1 MNIYDKI
8 DIILCER
15 KMSRRALAV
24 LCDIKPSTFQTM
36 MERRS
41 GMTIETAQVIK
52 DKLNLSASDF
62 FENTGEKEQLEIE
75 ALILA
80 IRNSIKKLAEEA
92 ENKGVYDVLFKET
105 LVSPF
110 SDKILDYN
118 NKSIKRCHELLEQID
133 IFKDESGNLDGS
145 KVLFFLGG
153 D

>member
-15 KMSRRALAV
+15 KMSRRSLAV

-52 DKLNLSASDF
+52 DRLNLSALDF
-62 FENTGEKEQLEIE
+62 FENSDKKEQLEIE

-80 IRNSIKKLAEEA
+80 IRNSIIELAEEA

-110 SDKILDYN
+110 PDKILDCN

-145 KVLFFLGG
+145 KILFFLGG